1 MNYQVED
8 RARLRKLND
17 QAISL
22 AMQNK
27 WEEAVGVNQAIL
39 GISAKD
45 VDALNRLGR
54 ALTEIGRYREAREAY
69 SRALAADPLN
79 SIAQKNLARLSSL
92 SVEAEQAGAR
102 ARVDPRFFIAE
113 TGKTG
118 VTSLVRLIG
127 REIVAKL
134 VVGDQ
139 VALQPDGRSLHVYN
153 ARGERIGQIEP
164 KLAQRLI
171 DLLKGGNRY
180 AAAIMSLDGAGVRV
194 IIRETYQDPRQ
205 AGKVSFPTR
214 GDTSTERPYIK
225 GSLLRFDADP
235 DDDDDDGDDG
245 FGGDGE
251 AEEADEPPD
260 SSDFDDDRSG

>member
-27 WEEAVGVNQAIL
+27 WEEAVEVNQAIL
-39 GISAKD
+39 AVSAKD

-54 ALTEIGRYREAREAY
+54 ALTELGRYREAREAY
-69 SRALAADPLN
+69 SRALQSDPLN

-92 SVEAEQAGAR
+92 TIEAEQAAAR
-102 ARVDPRFFIAE
+102 SKVDPRFFIAE

-118 VTSLVRLIG
+118 VTNLVRLG
-127 REIVAKL
+127 SREVVAKMA
-134 VVGDQ
+134 VGDQ
-139 VALQPDGRSLHVYN
+139 VTLHADGRSLMVLN
-153 ARGERIGQIEP
+153 ARGETVGQIEP

-171 DLLKGGNRY
+171 DLVKGGNRY
-180 AAAIMSLDGAGVRV
+180 AAAVMSIESSGVRV

-205 AGKVSFPTR
+205 AGKVSFPSR
-214 GDTSTERPYIK
+214 GEATGERAYIK
-225 GSLLRFDADP
+225 GSLLRYDAES
-235 DDDDDDGDDG
+235 DDDDDDADDG
-245 FGGDGE
+245 FGDAAE
-251 AEEADEPPD
+251 AEEAEEPAD
-260 SSDFDDDRSG
+260 TSDFDDDRGN